1 MLLHAKFIN
10 RAVFPDGRWLQP
22 GEQVDWDQ
30 NNNRWSADNEFLDTY
45 LLPRRFLSLQPPLH
59 LLQATVVDFH
69 SAEPG
74 GGRGMRRKEVISLK
88 RAQAGGRGRRLWRAQ
103 LSANWGQGGVFPSG
117 TDSGTALGSLKGDD
131 Q

>member
-88 RAQAGGRGRRLWRAQ
+88 RAQAGGEGPTPLAGPAV
-103 LSANWGQGGVFPSG
+103 SE
-117 TDSGTALGSLKGDD
+117 LGDKVVSFLRERILELP
-131 Q
+131 